1 MCAGSV
7 CILLREAL
15 WAPFNLTNLNL
26 ATPDTTVGARDGVG
40 TVAVGVSWQSGNLL
54 VALLSIDELGM
65 GTREDQCASYVG
77 AGVRNLQIIGSRSS
91 LLGLAARSRSPGQA
105 SHSSKRPG

>member
-15 WAPFNLTNLNL
+15 WVPFNLTNLNL
-26 ATPDTTVGARDGVG
+26 ATPDTVGARDRVG